1 MRERSWLRECL
12 LLRLDRSRRGTQRVV
27 DEHVGAVVGPVVLTA
42 LVPLIV
48 AMALAVTMPGS
59 VGEARMVGLVLRVI
73 DVAHVGVVAVVVVI
87 GAIMP
92 IEWLF
97 VVRPLVGLQ
106 TGGHPLND
114 RLCISDRNPIPVEDR
129 HVEKSAVPGTGEVP
143 DGISSCP

>member
-1 MRERSWLRECL
+1 MRERSWLRKCL
-12 LLRLDRSRRGTQRVV
+12 LLRLDRSRRGAQRVV
-27 DEHVGAVVGPVVLTA
+27 YEHVGAVVGPVVLTA

-48 AMALAVTMPGS
+48 AMALAVPGS
-59 VGEARMVGLVLRVI
+59 VGEARLLGLMLRVI
-73 DVAHVGVVAVVVVI
+73 DVAHVRVVAVVVVI

-106 TGGHPLND
+106 TSGHPLND
-114 RLCISDRNPIPVEDR
+114 RLCISDRNPIPVVDR
-129 HVEKSAVPGTGEVP
+129 HVEKSAVPGTGQVP